1 MNLPVET
8 RGTNH
13 DAAHVRDYGLPAA
26 EDRDV
31 LERTRAEQRVLI
43 SADSDFAT
51 LLALQEASQPSSVPF
66 LETG

>member
-8 RGTNH
+8 RSTNH

-26 EDRDV
+26 EDRDA
-31 LERTRAEQRVLI
+31 LERTHAEQRVLI

-51 LLALQEASQPSSVPF
+51 LLALQETSQPSFVPF
-66 LETG
+66 LVIG